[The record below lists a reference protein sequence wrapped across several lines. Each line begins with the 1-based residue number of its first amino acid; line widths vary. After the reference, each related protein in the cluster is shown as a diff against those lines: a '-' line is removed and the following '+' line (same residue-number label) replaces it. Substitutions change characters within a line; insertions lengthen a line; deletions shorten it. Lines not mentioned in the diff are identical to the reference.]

1 MGYSLR
7 VLDILP
13 EDLGFIPKTYM
24 VAAKTSAFLVL
35 GYLLSPSGVCGY
47 YIHMDHRQT
56 LMQKPYIVNLKK
68 NCTNQVWYS
77 CKLSK
82 DVNKNN

>member
-35 GYLLSPSGVCGY
+35 GYLLSPSGVWGY

-56 LMQKPYIVNLKK
+56 LMQKPYIVN
-68 NCTNQVWYS
+68 
-77 CKLSK
+77 
-82 DVNKNN
+82 